1 MTKLRYTPPLDL
13 EIEGTR
19 EDLAE
24 VEARIRAL
32 ADAGAGVIEILAD
45 SSGSP
50 TPYENWLERLVITVG
65 AGPLVSSVDRNCC
78 LNITGS
84 ATNLET
90 LASYFGFLPGI
101 PDGHHTHLEYHPGDK
116 WIAAKSVPI
125 VVSVRVPCR

>member
-24 VEARIRAL
+24 IEARIRAL

-50 TPYENWLERLVITVG
+50 TPYQNWLERLVIAVG
-65 AGPLVSSVDRNCC
+65 AGPLVSSVDKNCC
-78 LNITGS
+78 LKHYRQRDQS
-84 ATNLET
+84 RDLSF
-90 LASYFGFLPGI
+90 LFYF
-101 PDGHHTHLEYHPGDK
+101 
-116 WIAAKSVPI
+116 AA
-125 VVSVRVPCR
+125 RYA